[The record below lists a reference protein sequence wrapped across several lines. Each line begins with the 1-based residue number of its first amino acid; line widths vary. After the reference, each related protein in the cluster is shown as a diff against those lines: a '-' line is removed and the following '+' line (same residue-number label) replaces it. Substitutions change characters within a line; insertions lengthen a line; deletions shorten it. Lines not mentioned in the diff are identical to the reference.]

1 MILSRLSRHLREQN
15 WVAVIIEF
23 VIVVLGVAVGFQLT
37 ERYDRAQRAM
47 AEAEYLEGIA
57 TDYRI
62 YQNLLL
68 CRIDLET
75 EIMQGLSHL
84 ISVTE
89 GDALNEAQLES
100 VILALNMS
108 HISQPGLP
116 VEGNTSALV
125 AGDLVATIS
134 DEDLRGLILA
144 AQSISTST
152 TTSMQQVQDFFL
164 TIERFDVATRR
175 DFDAGS
181 GYYIASSVD
190 VETLRAH
197 PDIRNILID
206 LYNLHRSSQLNDE
219 RLLRA
224 VTNVLTRLETIGAI
238 AAPETEPSCESGAAA
253 SAD

>member
-15 WVAVIIEF
+15 WIAVIIEF

-37 ERYDRAQRAM
+37 ERYDRAQRAL
-47 AEAEYLEGIA
+47 AEADYLEGIA

-75 EIMQGLSHL
+75 EIMRGLSHL
-84 ISVTE
+84 IDVAEGAALDDSASGSVR
-89 GDALNEAQLES
+89 
-100 VILALNMS
+100 LAMNMS
-108 HISQPGLP
+108 HVAQPGLP

-125 AGDLVATIS
+125 AGDLVGTIS

-152 TTSMQQVQDFFL
+152 AAGMQQVQDGFL
-164 TIERFDVATRR
+164 TIERLDTVTRLE
-175 DFDAGS
+175 FDATS
-181 GYYIASSVD
+181 GYYLVTSVD
-190 VETLRAH
+190 VEALRAH
-197 PDIRNILID
+197 PGVRTILID

-224 VTNVLTRLETIGAI
+224 VTNVLSRLETIGAI
-238 AAPETEPSCESGAAA
+238 TAPDTEPSCESGPVLTE
-253 SAD
+253 D